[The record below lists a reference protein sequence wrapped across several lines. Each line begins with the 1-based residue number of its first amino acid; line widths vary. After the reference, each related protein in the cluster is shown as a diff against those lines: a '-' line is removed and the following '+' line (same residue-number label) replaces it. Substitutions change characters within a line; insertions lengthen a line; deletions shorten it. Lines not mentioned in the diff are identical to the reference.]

1 MSKPDAVATLEVDT
15 GATGAFLAFLTVFF
29 FLGACVHWQ
38 VSRGIA
44 FASLHAIETHRIVTS
59 VDGKR

>member
-1 MSKPDAVATLEVDT
+1 MSNPDTPSASRKCEEVDT

-44 FASLHAIETHRIVTS
+44 FASLHAIEQT
-59 VDGKR
+59 